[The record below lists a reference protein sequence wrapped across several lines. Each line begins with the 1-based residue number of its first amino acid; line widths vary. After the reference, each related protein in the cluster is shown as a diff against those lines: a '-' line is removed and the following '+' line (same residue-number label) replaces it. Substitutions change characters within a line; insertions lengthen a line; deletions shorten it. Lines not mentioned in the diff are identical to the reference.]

1 MKNLLEHILIHLVSH
16 PEDILVEETEEDGQ
30 FLYHISVHAED
41 IGKII
46 GRNGN
51 VIQAIRTLA
60 KVRAMKENKL
70 IRIFVNEPSLP
81 QNA

>member
-1 MKNLLEHILIHLVSH
+1 M
-16 PEDILVEETEEDGQ
+16 EETEEDGQ